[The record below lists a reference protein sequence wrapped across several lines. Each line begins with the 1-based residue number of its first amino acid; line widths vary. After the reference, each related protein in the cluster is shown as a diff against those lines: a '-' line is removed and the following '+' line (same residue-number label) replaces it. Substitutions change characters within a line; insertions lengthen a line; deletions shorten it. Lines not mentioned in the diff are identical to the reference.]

1 MAAARWRAKGVY
13 MGHAHVAKPY
23 RDLQK
28 RLERSPQ
35 GAPESETLFRILKEL
50 FTEQEARLVSRL
62 PFRYFTVE
70 TAAKI
75 WKKSLPEAEALLN
88 TLADKGL
95 ILDFKSD
102 RERKFILAP
111 TMAGFFEFSLMRTD
125 GRFDAR
131 LLSELYHQY
140 INVEPDFVHVLH
152 IDPPVDRTFI
162 HEDQIPEEAYSEV
175 LDHERVSNVIDTAS
189 CISVGRCYCRHKMEH
204 LGKACDNPQE
214 VCLTFNGTA
223 RSLVDHGI
231 AREISKDQAREII
244 RRVEALGLV
253 HIGDNVRNEVA
264 WICNCCSCC
273 CEALLAYKRL
283 GYVRNIHTNFEA
295 AIQPELCIACGKCLQ
310 KCPVD
315 AIHEQTDAAGGKV
328 FTVDLDRCI
337 GCGVCSRFCPTGAIH
352 MNRRAEMN
360 HTPKDG
366 FERMIRSAID
376 TGKLGNL
383 IFDNYHLWTHRML
396 SRFINILLGL
406 NPVRKQ
412 MMRQQVQSRFL
423 RFAEKQ
429 MEKAKK
435 G

>member
-1 MAAARWRAKGVY
+1 
-13 MGHAHVAKPY
+13 MGHANVSRAY
-23 RDLQK
+23 RNLQK
-28 RLERSPQ
+28 RLDRSPQ
-35 GAPESETLFRILKEL
+35 GAPESESLFCILKEL
-50 FTEQEARLVSRL
+50 FSEQEARLVSRL

-70 TAAKI
+70 TAAEI
-75 WKKSLPEAEALLN
+75 WKKSLFEAESILD

-95 ILDFKSD
+95 ILDFKAGE
-102 RERKFILAP
+102 ERKFILAP

-140 INVEPDFVHVLH
+140 INVEPDFVHILH
-152 IDPPVDRTFI
+152 INPPIDRTFV
-162 HEDQIPEEAYSEV
+162 HEDQIPEESFSEV
-175 LDHERVSNVIDTAS
+175 LDYERVSHVIDSAS

-204 LGKACDNPQE
+204 LGKACDNPQD

-223 RSLVDHGI
+223 RSLVDHDI
-231 AREISKDQAREII
+231 AREISKAEAHEII
-244 RRVEALGLV
+244 RQVEELGLV

-295 AIQPELCIACGKCLQ
+295 AINPSLCISCGKCAQ

-315 AIHEQTDAAGGKV
+315 AIHEEKDDAGEKC
-328 FTVDLDRCI
+328 FIVDLDRCI

-352 MNRRAEMN
+352 MKRRSQLN

-396 SRFINILLGL
+396 SRFINVLLGL
-406 NPVRKQ
+406 GPIHKQ
-412 MMRQQVQSRFL
+412 MMREQVQSRFL

-429 MEKAKK
+429 AAKGK
-435 G
+435 V

>member
-1 MAAARWRAKGVY
+1 
-13 MGHAHVAKPY
+13 MGHANVSRAY
-23 RDLQK
+23 RNLQK
-28 RLERSPQ
+28 RLDRSPQ
-35 GAPESETLFRILKEL
+35 GAPESEALFRILKEL
-50 FTEQEARLVSRL
+50 FSEQEARLVSRL

-70 TAAKI
+70 TAAET
-75 WKKSLPEAEALLN
+75 WKKPHSEAEAILD

-95 ILDFKSD
+95 MLDFKAGE
-102 RERKFILAP
+102 ERKFILAP

-140 INVEPDFVHVLH
+140 INVEPDFVHILH
-152 IDPPVDRTFI
+152 INPPIDRAFV
-162 HEDQIPEEAYSEV
+162 HEDQIPEESFSEV
-175 LDHERVSNVIDTAS
+175 LDYERVSHVIDSSS

-204 LGKACDNPQE
+204 LGKACDNPQD

-223 RSLVDHGI
+223 RSLIDHDI
-231 AREISKDQAREII
+231 AREISKEEAHEII
-244 RRVEALGLV
+244 RRVEELGLV

-295 AIQPELCIACGKCLQ
+295 AINPSLCINCGKCAQ

-315 AIHEQTDAAGGKV
+315 AIHEGKDDAGERAFLV
-328 FTVDLDRCI
+328 NLDRCI
-337 GCGVCSRFCPTGAIH
+337 GCGVCSCFCPTGAIR
-352 MNRRAEMN
+352 MERRAELN
-360 HTPKDG
+360 DTPKDG

-383 IFDNYHLWTHRML
+383 IFDNYHLWTHRIL
-396 SRFINILLGL
+396 SRFINVLLGL
-406 NPVRKQ
+406 GPIHKQ
-412 MMRQQVQSRFL
+412 MMQKQVQSRFL
-423 RFAEKQ
+423 RFAEK
-429 MEKAKK
+429 KAAKTE
-435 G
+435 